1 MSNFQIINLFPL
13 SLYKSKIEL
22 NSEYKNELQDLIVK
36 MKSKSQNLD
45 YKSENKSWTGDT
57 QGFENLHLNK
67 KFEILYSKI
76 SSEIKK
82 YINFLNIDNDQIDLF
97 YQRSWATISDKIEN
111 ISPHIH
117 AQSHIS
123 FAYYLKKDSN
133 DSNIVFFDQNRNN
146 EIIPGLFNSKS
157 INLKKVLKKRNDF
170 NTSVVKI
177 DVQENDIIIFP
188 SKTLHATEQKN
199 SNDSRISISADI
211 SIISKDAANLE
222 HLTPSINNWKK
233 F

>member
-1 MSNFQIINLFPL
+1 MKINHGLEIL
-13 SLYKSKIEL
+13 KVLKI
-22 NSEYKNELQDLIVK
+22 
-36 MKSKSQNLD
+36 
-45 YKSENKSWTGDT
+45 
-57 QGFENLHLNK
+57 HLNK

-133 DSNIVFFDQNRNN
+133 DSNIVFFDQK
-146 EIIPGLFNSKS
+146 SK
-157 INLKKVLKKRNDF
+157 
-170 NTSVVKI
+170 
-177 DVQENDIIIFP
+177 
-188 SKTLHATEQKN
+188 
-199 SNDSRISISADI
+199 
-211 SIISKDAANLE
+211 
-222 HLTPSINNWKK
+222 
-233 F
+233 